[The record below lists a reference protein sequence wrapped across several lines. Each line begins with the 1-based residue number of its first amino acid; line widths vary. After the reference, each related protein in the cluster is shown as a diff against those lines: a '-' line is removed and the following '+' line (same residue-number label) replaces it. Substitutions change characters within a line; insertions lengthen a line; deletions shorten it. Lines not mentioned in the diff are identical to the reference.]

1 MNSQSVQK
9 LRDILQHRYGKGLEV
24 SILNDATSAEI
35 QSAASVLKA
44 GDLRIPIS
52 YNERFLA
59 TAVVK
64 NAEDLDTEQQV
75 TVAHLVRMVLEPA
88 FYNWFLNQASA
99 TQINQARGMQN
110 SHHGGFYVDTNPE
123 TSKKSASSEMGS
135 GDSSDGVHSASD
147 SYSNVTSIS
156 GFNFFSESRPIVQL
170 TDRIWTLE
178 SSRDELIN
186 KVAVHFHEISE
197 KWAMLRFAELE
208 KQLHTVNDLVELGD
222 ITLLIEDW
230 SMMTKGHKQILAE
243 YAQIKFEEG
252 SPLILIGVKS
262 SVSDVLSHGE
272 IDPELAKQMRSNRIE
287 LGRLPQDFSRLQ
299 ESLKLLLLPA
309 IEV

>member
-1 MNSQSVQK
+1 
-9 LRDILQHRYGKGLEV
+9 
-24 SILNDATSAEI
+24 
-35 QSAASVLKA
+35 
-44 GDLRIPIS
+44 
-52 YNERFLA
+52 
-59 TAVVK
+59 
-64 NAEDLDTEQQV
+64 
-75 TVAHLVRMVLEPA
+75 
-88 FYNWFLNQASA
+88 
-99 TQINQARGMQN
+99 
-110 SHHGGFYVDTNPE
+110 
-123 TSKKSASSEMGS
+123 
-135 GDSSDGVHSASD
+135 
-147 SYSNVTSIS
+147 
-156 GFNFFSESRPIVQL
+156 
-170 TDRIWTLE
+170 
-178 SSRDELIN
+178 
-186 KVAVHFHEISE
+186 VAVHFHEISE

-208 KQLHTVNDLVELGD
+208 KQLLTVNDLVELGD